1 MRVAEL
7 TDARLV
13 VELSEWDLWELE
25 RSFGVCLPGGT
36 WLIPGRMAASDGF
49 CARADEMRV
58 RGADGAFT
66 GDGLD
71 DTERLVVAEAV
82 CSLWPWVCDSCD
94 VRFVGE
100 DGELWCRG
108 DHHLKVE
115 VRALRSSAVL
125 WTLLATL
132 VGAAE
137 LALSLLMGA
146 LEGVYG
152 VMLINVLL
160 APFSLFCA
168 AVALRSWRFGVTADL
183 GGMTVRPTLGPER
196 SIAFSEVTSVERVVS
211 SDGSGALR
219 RLVVRTA
226 DARVSLS
233 ASLEGIEALDA
244 LLAERVRPS

>member
-7 TDARLV
+7 TDTRLV

-71 DTERLVVAEAV
+71 DAERLVVAEAV

-108 DHHLKVE
+108 GHHLKAE
-115 VRALRSSAVL
+115 VRALRSSAWSPRTAL
-125 WTLLATL
+125 GRCAGSWSARRTRASPCLRRWRGSRHWTPSSPSAS
-132 VGAAE
+132 AR
-137 LALSLLMGA
+137 
-146 LEGVYG
+146 
-152 VMLINVLL
+152 
-160 APFSLFCA
+160 
-168 AVALRSWRFGVTADL
+168 RSRREER
-183 GGMTVRPTLGPER
+183 TVRVMVVEWFFSADR
-196 SIAFSEVTSVERVVS
+196 SRA
-211 SDGSGALR
+211 
-219 RLVVRTA
+219 
-226 DARVSLS
+226 
-233 ASLEGIEALDA
+233 
-244 LLAERVRPS
+244 

>member
-7 TDARLV
+7 TDTRLV

-71 DTERLVVAEAV
+71 DAERLVAAEAV

-108 DHHLKVE
+108 GHHLKVE

-125 WTLLATL
+125 WTLLPAL
-132 VGAAE
+132 VEAAE

-152 VMLINVLL
+152 
-160 APFSLFCA
+160 
-168 AVALRSWRFGVTADL
+168 
-183 GGMTVRPTLGPER
+183 
-196 SIAFSEVTSVERVVS
+196 VVS

>member
-7 TDARLV
+7 TDTRLV

-36 WLIPGRMAASDGF
+36 WLIPGRMAASDGL

-71 DTERLVVAEAV
+71 DAERLVVAEAV

-108 DHHLKVE
+108 GHHLKVE
-115 VRALRSSAVL
+115 VRARLPVCVAGGDRGTGRPPRRARPPV
-125 WTLLATL
+125 
-132 VGAAE
+132 VAAE
-137 LALSLLMGA
+137 KN
-146 LEGVYG
+146 EQ
-152 VMLINVLL
+152 
-160 APFSLFCA
+160 
-168 AVALRSWRFGVTADL
+168 
-183 GGMTVRPTLGPER
+183 
-196 SIAFSEVTSVERVVS
+196 SV
-211 SDGSGALR
+211 
-219 RLVVRTA
+219 
-226 DARVSLS
+226 
-233 ASLEGIEALDA
+233 
-244 LLAERVRPS
+244 

>member
-7 TDARLV
+7 TDTRLV

-71 DTERLVVAEAV
+71 DAERLVV
-82 CSLWPWVCDSCD
+82 
-94 VRFVGE
+94 
-100 DGELWCRG
+100 
-108 DHHLKVE
+108 
-115 VRALRSSAVL
+115 
-125 WTLLATL
+125 
-132 VGAAE
+132 AE

-152 VMLINVLL
+152 VVLINVLL
-160 APFSLFCA
+160 APFSLSCA

-244 LLAERVRPS
+244 LLAARVRPS